1 MRLFSSILVL
11 SLVALL
17 GAAPAT
23 ADAPDYFAIHIPAGV
38 AQQME
43 IDGELDDW
51 SWFPSYAVIPRDA
64 LLSRAGPDGLDL
76 NDFDVNIRVAWTG
89 VDEGNQLWIAINT
102 FDDFYDRDLLRGSRT
117 VGDDGWTF
125 ALDPDHSGGGIDP
138 DGVYSN
144 GQEWTFQAAGDA
156 DVFAL
161 QGFSDSYSQFWA
173 NQPPHLVFA
182 TGPAS
187 GKPWSHGDEN
197 VTINYEW
204 RMTLFSFFD
213 AAVSTGEGGAETST
227 VMDLTENTKTHL
239 MFQGDD
245 WDGGDSWDGAWAT
258 SNESGATGNGDSMNS
273 FTLIVDPDVE
283 AAAPT
288 AVESISWARIKSSF
302 AD

>member
-1 MRLFSSILVL
+1 M
-11 SLVALL
+11 
-17 GAAPAT
+17 
-23 ADAPDYFAIHIPAGV
+23 
-38 AQQME
+38 
-43 IDGELDDW
+43 
-51 SWFPSYAVIPRDA
+51 
-64 LLSRAGPDGLDL
+64 
-76 NDFDVNIRVAWTG
+76 NDFDVTICVAWTG
-89 VDEGNQLWIAINT
+89 VDEGNQLWVAINT

-161 QGFSDSYSQFWA
+161 QGFSDSYSLFWA

-283 AAAPT
+283 AAAPHRGRVDFLGPHKVQFRRLT
-288 AVESISWARIKSSF
+288 DSSVSIPGFHPARGECLGALVPAVRPEYRLNRCAILYERVIYAEMRAFAPARHGHLSVERLRKR
-302 AD
+302 D